1 MKLIPTKYICFC
13 KILKPSFLSKLQG
26 IIIIRLYDFMMTGNP
41 VPEAKWVLRGRIVT
55 NNTSPL
61 YGNNEN
67 IQYVIHE
74 KGVRK
79 MIFQLC
85 QEFKESQ

>member
-1 MKLIPTKYICFC
+1 MPTKYICFC
-13 KILKPSFLSKLQG
+13 KILNSSFLSKLEG

-61 YGNNEN
+61 YGSNEN

-74 KGVRK
+74 KGK
-79 MIFQLC
+79 SF
-85 QEFKESQ
+85 